1 MPGSGNVFGYHT
13 ERGTLRERTTLSLT
27 KSILSVL
34 IVAAMGC
41 GGGSDGSSDENGSAC
56 NSIGYGNS
64 LKVAAGEQ
72 CLADSSSDTSS
83 VVKLFLF
90 DGGSLIGSC
99 TGTVISSTAVLTAAH
114 CFEDADSVVVR
125 VVTNGTKVDV
135 PSSRIVVHPGY
146 VLLEDGFPD
155 PGVVFNDAAIVH
167 TSLQLPVAPVP
178 ILLSRAP
185 EVGEASIVAGYGQI
199 ENNGPAVEDVVAG
212 RAVIRIVTDNHLRID
227 FRGGESHPCQGD
239 SGGALFIE
247 EDSGLVI
254 VGVVS
259 QSDPSISEEQV
270 CSKGD
275 MTLYTNTQSTN
286 VSNFITS
293 QVPDVAVR

>member
-1 MPGSGNVFGYHT
+1 
-13 ERGTLRERTTLSLT
+13 
-27 KSILSVL
+27 
-34 IVAAMGC
+34 MGC

-56 NSIGYGNS
+56 NSIGYGKS

-72 CLADSSSDTSS
+72 CLADSVSDTSS

-90 DGGSLIGSC
+90 DGGNLIGSC

-146 VLLEDGFPD
+146 VLVEDGFPE

-167 TSLQLPVAPVP
+167 TSFQLPVAPVP
-178 ILLSRAP
+178 LLVSRAP

-199 ENNGPAVEDVVAG
+199 ENSGAAVEDVVAG
-212 RAVIRIVTDNHLRID
+212 RAVIRIVTDNHVRID
-227 FRGGESHPCQGD
+227 YRGGESHPCQGD

-247 EDSGLVI
+247 DDSGLVI
-254 VGVVS
+254 AGVVS
-259 QSDPSISEEQV
+259 QSDPSVSEEQV
-270 CSKGD
+270 CSQGD

-286 VSNFITS
+286 VLNFITS
-293 QVPDVAVR
+293 QVPGVAVR